1 MRESDTGYIVVD
13 QPRRNSSMQEFIESL
28 KASGTPRIHQ
38 LIDVTMDNG
47 AGPSFWHN
55 GVPVGSLACLLVEL
69 EEGAIHS
76 VKNYG
81 PCSSAATIL
90 AAQTRRADLQG
101 PDLQRVHVEVG
112 KFLADRLIE
121 AFPFTDLIT
130 TKQYAHVQGSM
141 FDGPSTA
148 GGENVRIL
156 PLMRGGE
163 PMSRDVHQRFPE
175 AQLVHFTSDGSNV
188 WLSHKI
194 LMPAAD
200 EKQKNLI
207 IVDSVINR
215 GNSIR
220 EVLNQLGAD
229 DAPYWNIFVLAGV
242 MQLGAAQTLPKEFPR
257 VRFLTLR
264 VSDNHY
270 TGKGGTDTG
279 NRLFGTLAHD
289 EELH

>member
-1 MRESDTGYIVVD
+1 MMKESDQGYIVVD
-13 QPRRNSSMQEFIESL
+13 QPRRNGSMQEFIESL
-28 KASGTPRIHQ
+28 KASGTRRIHQ
-38 LIDVTMDNG
+38 LINMTMDNG
-47 AGPSFWHN
+47 AGPSFCHI
-55 GVPVGSLACLLVEL
+55 GLPVGSLAHLLVEL

-81 PCSSAATIL
+81 PFSSAASLL

-101 PDLQRVHVEVG
+101 PDLQRVHIEVG
-112 KFLADRLIE
+112 KFLADRVVE

-130 TKQYAHVQGSM
+130 TKQYAHVQGST
-141 FDGPSTA
+141 FDGPSTS
-148 GGENVRIL
+148 GGQNVRIL

-163 PMSRDVHQRFPE
+163 PMSRGVHQRFPE
-175 AQLVHFTSDGSNV
+175 AQLVHYTSDGSNL
-188 WLSHKI
+188 W
-194 LMPAAD
+194 PN
-200 EKQKNLI
+200 QKNLI

-229 DAPYWNIFVLAGV
+229 GTLHWNIFVLAGV

-264 VSDNHY
+264 VSDNQY
-270 TGKGGTDTG
+270 SGKGGTDTG

-289 EELH
+289 EEHH